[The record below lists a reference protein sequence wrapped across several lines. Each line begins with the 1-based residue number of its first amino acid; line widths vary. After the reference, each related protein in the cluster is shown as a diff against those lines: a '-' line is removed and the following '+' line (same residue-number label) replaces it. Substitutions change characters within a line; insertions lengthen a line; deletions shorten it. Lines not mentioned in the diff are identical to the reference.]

1 MVQSGTIFEI
11 IKVNEDTIQI
21 ILSKRDRGKPYLSA
35 ITLFGYWKDKA
46 LKLGLRQ
53 KDKIK
58 TNVRIRS
65 NEYKGKYYDQQMGRE
80 IYIVDKAPY
89 KVDMTTGELFD

>member
-1 MVQSGTIFEI
+1 MQQSGTIYEI
-11 IKVNEDTIQI
+11 LKVNEDTIQI
-21 ILSKRDRGKPYLSA
+21 VLSKRDRGKPYFSA
-35 ITLFGYWKDKA
+35 ITFFGYWKDKA

-80 IYIVDKAPY
+80 IYVVEKAAY
-89 KVDMTTGELFD
+89 KVDITTGELFE